1 MENIT
6 VIETYIR
13 TSGQVKQVTFQI
25 FDKLSPW
32 KRIYR
37 TQTYHD
43 GVLLDPFKI
52 KRSEIEDGIF
62 DGKWGEFK
70 EVVKRHE
77 VEH

>member
-13 TSGQVKQVTFQI
+13 TSGHVKQVTFQI

-37 TQTYHD
+37 TQTYNN

-52 KRSEIEDGIF
+52 EWRKIEDRIF
-62 DGKWGEFK
+62 DGRWGEFK